1 LSLRNKRQPLRNDKP
16 HHSHRRQCR
25 YVHQPAAARENRSL
39 ATVLKELVVDWLH
52 LFLEFSFLQMSHQA
66 TTLYAAQTSKA
77 TPAAPATEPLTDLQS
92 LDGLLRC
99 QAFLKDCTTA
109 KVVTVDAET
118 AEGEMGPELSLIQVR
133 GWLSFGNTNSR

>member
-1 LSLRNKRQPLRNDKP
+1 VP
-16 HHSHRRQCR
+16 
-25 YVHQPAAARENRSL
+25 PAE
-39 ATVLKELVVDWLH
+39 
-52 LFLEFSFLQMSHQA
+52 
-66 TTLYAAQTSKA
+66 
-77 TPAAPATEPLTDLQS
+77 PPLTDLQS

-133 GWLSFGNTNSR
+133 VGDRLIS